1 MNAVVSLM
9 SSRRVRVLIVVAVI
23 FSLAVP
29 LMIGG
34 RESMIQIRN
43 LPANTYLA
51 LFSII
56 AVSWLARAAKLH
68 LLMARLGSRAT
79 FPQSFARSLLI
90 DFAFITT
97 PGGVG
102 GYAASVYCGRR
113 AGLSASGATTLT
125 FIDQLLD
132 LAFFSLAVPIAAL
145 SLVFTDVS
153 RTLSILAFGSSVL
166 TLVLV
171 AIALIMHH
179 RFLRWLYSDN
189 VFIRRW
195 PRLKDKQHVV
205 REFIDN
211 VKRDVVLVASGA
223 PAATA
228 AVIAM
233 TCAQWITRYGVLWAA
248 FVLIG
253 HAVPFA
259 LTLLSQA
266 LVLHAVMWTGVPAG
280 GGGAELGLSAA
291 LIAMV
296 PSSII
301 ATALILWRLTTFHL
315 CLVAGLAATA
325 WLAKW
330 GKGEEEVGLPVLV
343 SDPKRSGS

>member
-1 MNAVVSLM
+1 MNAVASLM
-9 SSRRVRVLIVVAVI
+9 SSRRVRVLIAIAVI
-23 FSLAVP
+23 VSLAVP

-34 RESMIQIRN
+34 RASMLQIRN
-43 LPANTYLA
+43 LPVDTYVA
-51 LFSII
+51 LFSVI
-56 AVSWLARAAKLH
+56 AISWISRGAKLH
-68 LLMARLGSRAT
+68 LLMARLGSNAT
-79 FPQSFARSLLI
+79 FPQSFAMSLVI

-102 GYAASVYCGRR
+102 GYAASVYCARR
-113 AGLSASGATTLT
+113 AGLTASGATTLT
-125 FIDQLLD
+125 FVDQLLD
-132 LAFFSLAVPIAAL
+132 LAFFSIAVPIAAL

-166 TLVLV
+166 TIVLV
-171 AIALIMHH
+171 AVALIMHR
-179 RFLRWLYSDN
+179 RFVRWLCSEN
-189 VFIRRW
+189 VFVRRW
-195 PRLKDKQHVV
+195 PRLKGKQHVV
-205 REFIDN
+205 HEFIDN

-223 PAATA
+223 PATT
-228 AVIAM
+228 AVIIAT
-233 TCAQWITRYGVLWAA
+233 TCVQWITRYGVLWVA

-253 HAVPFA
+253 QAVPFA

-296 PSSII
+296 PSSMI

-315 CLVAGLAATA
+315 CLVAGIAAIA

-330 GKGEEEVGLPVLV
+330 GKGSEEDQSPALV
-343 SDPKRSGS
+343 PEAESRST